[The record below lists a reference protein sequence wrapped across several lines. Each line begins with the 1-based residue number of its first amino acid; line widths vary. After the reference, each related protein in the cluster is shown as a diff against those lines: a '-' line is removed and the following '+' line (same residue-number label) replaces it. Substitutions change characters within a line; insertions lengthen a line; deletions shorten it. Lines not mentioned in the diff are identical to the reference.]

1 MNVLSLF
8 DGISCGMLALERAGI
23 SVDRYVAYEIDENA
37 IKVSKANYPQIEHC
51 GDVTVADFTQ
61 YQGFDLLIGGSP
73 CFTADTLVMTSDG
86 LKEISNISVGD
97 KVLTH
102 TNSYKEVTN
111 VINQGK
117 KDIVEVYTMN
127 ADKIET
133 TTNHL
138 FYVRKKVRKWD
149 SENRVY
155 NRIFEEPQFM
165 SISDLMQENNGLPN
179 YKNYYCGVPINNNSI
194 IPDWKGVDV
203 HVNTTTIKHI
213 NNLDM
218 NNEKLWYLVGRYLG
232 DGWFR
237 KNRKGKIRHNLN
249 GVVICCGKHKIE
261 NFLNKLDGLNLN
273 YNIAEEP
280 TVYKLHFSNT
290 ELSVFFSLFGE
301 YAGGKYIPGFVFDMP
316 ENLIK
321 AMLDGYFE
329 SDGYVKD
336 NKIKFSSISKKLV
349 YGISYCVEKV
359 YKRPVSIGLTKV
371 AKTKIIENRL
381 VNQNDYWT
389 GSFKTYCSKNDRAF
403 YEDGFIWYPINKI
416 VDIKTQKETYDI
428 SVKDDM
434 SFVANLAIVHNCQD
448 LSSMGS
454 KKGLEGEKSKLFFE
468 YVRAMKEMNP
478 KYFLLENNAS
488 MSKTNKDIMS
498 SYMGVEPIMID
509 SANFSAQKRRRLYWT
524 NIPVGEYS
532 DKNIYLKDIV
542 NLSDM
547 NRNDVTDKIQKYVF
561 SGQYD
566 GRKINTTVKNS
577 IRGFDQ
583 KSRTIGCQAYE
594 IATNTGLTFKIGD
607 RYYQPTQ
614 EEFEALQTLPSGYT
628 SCLPIKKAVFA
639 IGNGWT
645 VDVIA
650 HIFKG
655 LTGQVD
661 VDIRQTNKEENE
673 QILFPGWVD

>member
-73 CFTADTLVMTSDG
+73 
-86 LKEISNISVGD
+86 
-97 KVLTH
+97 
-102 TNSYKEVTN
+102 
-111 VINQGK
+111 
-117 KDIVEVYTMN
+117 
-127 ADKIET
+127 
-133 TTNHL
+133 
-138 FYVRKKVRKWD
+138 
-149 SENRVY
+149 
-155 NRIFEEPQFM
+155 
-165 SISDLMQENNGLPN
+165 
-179 YKNYYCGVPINNNSI
+179 
-194 IPDWKGVDV
+194 
-203 HVNTTTIKHI
+203 
-213 NNLDM
+213 
-218 NNEKLWYLVGRYLG
+218 
-232 DGWFR
+232 
-237 KNRKGKIRHNLN
+237 
-249 GVVICCGKHKIE
+249 
-261 NFLNKLDGLNLN
+261 
-273 YNIAEEP
+273 
-280 TVYKLHFSNT
+280 
-290 ELSVFFSLFGE
+290 
-301 YAGGKYIPGFVFDMP
+301 
-316 ENLIK
+316 
-321 AMLDGYFE
+321 
-329 SDGYVKD
+329 
-336 NKIKFSSISKKLV
+336 
-349 YGISYCVEKV
+349 
-359 YKRPVSIGLTKV
+359 
-371 AKTKIIENRL
+371 
-381 VNQNDYWT
+381 
-389 GSFKTYCSKNDRAF
+389 
-403 YEDGFIWYPINKI
+403 
-416 VDIKTQKETYDI
+416 
-428 SVKDDM
+428 
-434 SFVANLAIVHNCQD
+434 CQD

-532 DKNIYLKDIV
+532 DKNIYLRDIV

-577 IRGFDQ
+577 IRSFDQ

-673 QILFPGWVD
+673 QILFPGWID